1 MSVFIPTV
9 ISDIEYVRWCD
20 ICDVEGWKRPA
31 SKEEYGRTINQTR
44 RNIRFDCGVS
54 DGKG

>member
-9 ISDIEYVRWCD
+9 ISDIDYARWCD

-31 SKEEYGRTINQTR
+31 SKEEYERTINQTR

-54 DGKG
+54 NGEA